1 MQKGSLGKVILIIG
15 FLVLILWY
23 IFLSIYMV
31 KYPLLAAKLVSNIFF
46 WLIFILSIV
55 ILFIAIMI
63 MNTVRKDTI
72 GKVFKIEKVYKNN
85 MGSIRHLG
93 LKAYVICPDPLKS
106 GDYVKITGVNYVR
119 AGRASSQI
127 LVAKKLD
134 INDPE
139 YPIS

>member
-15 FLVLILWY
+15 FLVLTSWY
-23 IFLSIYMV
+23 IFFSIYMI
-31 KYPLLAAKLVSNIFF
+31 KYPLLAVKLVNNIFF

-55 ILFIAIMI
+55 ILFIAVIIMR
-63 MNTVRKDTI
+63 TVRKDAI

-85 MGSIRHLG
+85 IGSIRHLG
-93 LKAYVICPDPLKS
+93 LKAYVICPDTLKS
-106 GDYVKITGVNYVR
+106 GDYVKITGVNYVST
-119 AGRASSQI
+119 GRANSQI